1 MNQNSD
7 ILMNKS
13 PRFEEVKANSPKIS
27 YIDPEKSSEFS
38 NRKTKGWHIGKTN
51 KSDFTTQF
59 KHNPGVGQYHLPS
72 IWSKY

>member
-27 YIDPEKSSEFS
+27 YIDPEKSS
-38 NRKTKGWHIGKTN
+38 
-51 KSDFTTQF
+51 
-59 KHNPGVGQYHLPS
+59 
-72 IWSKY
+72 